1 MFNGLN
7 IQSHNNSQQQPP
19 KGVEG
24 TFPDWTT
31 ESVHFVKR
39 CLDLEQTRRPPA
51 SELINSSFFT
61 RDNFHITFP
70 IQIKAKIQV
79 VEYSSEGRAH
89 LINH

>member
-7 IQSHNNSQQQPP
+7 IQSHNNNNRQQQQQQQH

-31 ESVHFVKR
+31 ESVHFVRR

-61 RDNFHITFP
+61 HDNFHITFP

-79 VEYSSEGRAH
+79 RKPSTQG
-89 LINH
+89 

>member
-1 MFNGLN
+1 MNPA
-7 IQSHNNSQQQPP
+7 QSHNNQQQH

-51 SELINSSFFT
+51 SELMNSSFFT
-61 RDNFHITFP
+61 HDNFHITFP

-79 VEYSSEGRAH
+79 CNLSFIKDAH
-89 LINH
+89 LINN